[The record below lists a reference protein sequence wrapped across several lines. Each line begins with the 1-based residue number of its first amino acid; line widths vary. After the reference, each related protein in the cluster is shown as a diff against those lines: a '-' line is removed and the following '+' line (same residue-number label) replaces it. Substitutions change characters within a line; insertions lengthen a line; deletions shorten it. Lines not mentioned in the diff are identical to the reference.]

1 MHHITH
7 KVIITLA
14 AICFCLTLNAQT
26 GDIIVRQR
34 DSISALVAKE
44 NDPAKLAVLYNQLAY
59 RYLDLEDDD
68 NLISAAEKSLSY
80 ARQKEINDL
89 VYDDNMLLGRA
100 YAKNNHPE
108 DALHCYL
115 SAQNLLDRKTQEGK
129 LSSADIDTEI
139 GLLYFNRRHYTRAA
153 ENFEASLDVYKEA
166 KDPDRIKQNTN
177 YLAVCSYLSDQY
189 DDAAKYYESLYN
201 TYIKEGDRESQK
213 QCMRRLADIYQKL
226 GQYDKALDI
235 NSKLYDMCATDGDT
249 PTALNA
255 LNNIAYCQ
263 VAGGS
268 GENALNIFR
277 QITDTDQLSNPS
289 DEQLAGTYTN
299 IGLCYQNMGH
309 EKDCYE
315 YLTKASDL
323 YEKNHLDNGH
333 SKVNNILAL
342 VYLKNKDLHNAELV
356 CLDAINSA
364 ERSGD
369 PNLQSDAYQTYNLIL
384 QAKGEYEKALDYY
397 QKYLSLRD
405 STQLHRMIEER
416 DLNEDLRRLEE
427 AEKRYTEEIVDAEI
441 SDLTNRQ
448 LKLMAEAAQR
458 DKELLARTLEL
469 QDLELARSK
478 QQLALARQRQE
489 AAKREAEIQRLEFEQ
504 DRDRAELEKKQAEEK
519 ERQSQIDK
527 LKAEQEKQDMEL
539 ENERY
544 EKQLYILAII
554 LASVVLLVSLFILIM
569 VRRKNHLL
577 NEQKAEIECQNAA
590 LTQKNEEII
599 LQKENLQM
607 ANQEI
612 MTINEEIGRQ
622 KEIIENKNKSITD
635 SIVYAKRIQQA
646 VCPQPDFLRNYGLDY
661 FLFFRPKEIVSGD
674 FYWFTQDGDYVF
686 AVAAD
691 CTGHGVPGAFMSM
704 LGNSLFT
711 KIITERKVFEPS
723 QILNQLRDEVKRA
736 LHQENIMSQRKDG
749 MDLSLLKINTKTL
762 MLEFAAANNNGYLIR
777 HFNKNEEAEANAN
790 IVGRDFVT
798 ETPDGFLRLITLQA
812 DKMPIGVYIRD
823 KESFTT
829 KTMQLQKGDSIYLT
843 SDGYIDQFGGKY
855 GRKFLSSN
863 FTHMLMDINS
873 LPMEQQCQHIINT
886 HDQWIGDVFVQ
897 IDDIIVFGL
906 KV

>member
-1 MHHITH
+1 MRNITH
-7 KVIITLA
+7 KVIITLT

-34 DSISALVAKE
+34 DSISALVQKE
-44 NDPAKLAVLYNQLAY
+44 TDASKLAVLYNQLAY
-59 RYLDLEDDD
+59 RYLDLEDDA
-68 NLISAAEKSLSY
+68 NLITAAEKSLTY
-80 ARQKEINDL
+80 ARQNKLDNIA
-89 VYDDNMLLGRA
+89 YDDNILLGRA
-100 YAKNNHPE
+100 YAKTNDPE
-108 DALHCYL
+108 DALHCYIA
-115 SAQNLLDRKTQEGK
+115 AQNLLDKTDEGK
-129 LSSADIDTEI
+129 LASADIDTEI
-139 GLLYFNRRHYTRAA
+139 GLLYFDRRHYNRAS
-153 ENFEASLDVYKEA
+153 ENFASSLEEYKHANDAE
-166 KDPDRIKQNTN
+166 RIKQNTN
-177 YLAVCSYLSDQY
+177 YLAVCAYLSNEY
-189 DDAAKYYESLYN
+189 EAAANYYN
-201 TYIKEGDRESQK
+201 TLLNTYKKEGDREMQK

-226 GQYDKALDI
+226 GQYDKALDV

-263 VAGGS
+263 VAGGNS
-268 GENALNIFR
+268 QNALDIFR
-277 QITDTDQLSNPS
+277 QITDTDQLLDPS
-289 DEQLAGTYTN
+289 DDQLAGTYTN

-309 EKDCYE
+309 DKECYD
-315 YLTKASDL
+315 YLTKAA
-323 YEKNHLDNGH
+323 EIRKKNNQDDGY
-333 SKVNNILAL
+333 SQVNNILAL
-342 VYLKNKDLHNAELV
+342 VYLKNKDLHNAEQV
-356 CLDAINSA
+356 CLEAIDAA
-364 ERSGD
+364 ERAGD
-369 PNLQSDAYQTYNLIL
+369 PKLQSEAYQTYNQIL
-384 QAKGEYEKALDYY
+384 QAKGEYEKALSYY
-397 QKYLSLRD
+397 QKYLNLRD
-405 STQLHRMIEER
+405 STQLHRMIDER

-441 SDLTNRQ
+441 AELTNRQ
-448 LKLMAEAAQR
+448 LKLMAEAALR
-458 DKELLARTLEL
+458 DKELADRQLEL
-469 QDLELARSK
+469 QELEQARLK

-489 AAKREAEIQRLEFEQ
+489 AAKRDAEIRRLELEQ
-504 DRDRAELEKKQAEEK
+504 EKANSELARKQAEEK
-519 ERQSQIDK
+519 ERQSQIDR
-527 LKAEQEKQDMEL
+527 LKAEQEKQDIEL

-544 EKQLYILAII
+544 EKQLYILAIV
-554 LASVVLLVSLFILIM
+554 LASVILLVSLFILIM

-646 VCPQPDFLRNYGLDY
+646 VCPQPNFLRDYGLDY

-674 FYWFTQDGDYVF
+674 FYWFTHDGEYVF

-711 KIITERKVFEPS
+711 KIITERKVYEPS
-723 QILNQLRDEVKRA
+723 QILNQLRDEVKSA

-777 HFNKNEEAEANAN
+777 HYNKGEEEIANAN
-790 IVGRDFVT
+790 KQGRDFVT
-798 ETPDGFLRLITLQA
+798 ETSDGYLRLITLPA

-829 KTMQLQKGDSIYLT
+829 KTVQLQKGDSIYLT
-843 SDGYIDQFGGKY
+843 SDGYIDQFGGKE

-863 FTHMLMDINS
+863 FTRMLVSINS
-873 LPMEQQCQHIINT
+873 LPMEQQCQTVIDT
-886 HDQWIGDVFVQ
+886 HDKWIGDAFVQ